1 MGVPFRNIV
10 SKREIDFKELKGK
23 RLAFDGNNVLYQFL
37 SAIRGYDGKPLT
49 NDEGKI
55 TSHLVGLFSRIT
67 KIMEYG
73 IKPVFIFDGKPPE
86 LKFETT
92 EKRKEIKIKAL
103 ENLKIATKE
112 GNVED
117 MKKYSQQTS
126 RLTFDMIS
134 ESKSLLK
141 ALGIPVIQAI
151 SDGEAQAAIL
161 ASKGSVFAVAS
172 QDYDSL
178 LYGAPLVVRNLTIS
192 QRRKVAG
199 TRTTKI
205 VKPEIVNLN
214 KTLIDNEITRDQL
227 IDAAI
232 LIGTDFNSGIK
243 GVGPKTALKV
253 VRENRFEEYIDK
265 VPRYK
270 EVKNI
275 FKNPVPVSDYNI
287 KEGKIDEEKIID
299 ILVNK
304 NKFSIDRVNK
314 SLSNLKKAQEKNKQS
329 GLESFIWVFQ
339 S

>member
-1 MGVPFRNIV
+1 
-10 SKREIDFKELKGK
+10 
-23 RLAFDGNNVLYQFL
+23 
-37 SAIRGYDGKPLT
+37 
-49 NDEGKI
+49 
-55 TSHLVGLFSRIT
+55 
-67 KIMEYG
+67 
-73 IKPVFIFDGKPPE
+73 
-86 LKFETT
+86 
-92 EKRKEIKIKAL
+92 
-103 ENLKIATKE
+103 
-112 GNVED
+112 

-232 LIGTDFNSGIK
+232 LIGTDFNSGIR

-329 GLESFIWVFQ
+329 GLESFI
-339 S
+339 

>member
-10 SKREIDFKELKGK
+10 SKREIDFSELKGK

-67 KIMEYG
+67 KLMEYG
-73 IKPVFIFDGKPPE
+73 IRPVFVFDGKPLE

-92 EKRKEIKIKAL
+92 EKRKEVKIKAL

-112 GNVED
+112 GNIED

-134 ESKSLLK
+134 EAKSLLK

-161 ASKGSVFAVAS
+161 AQKGSVFAVAS

-178 LYGAPLVVRNLTIS
+178 LYGSPLVIRNLTIS
-192 QRRKVAG
+192 QRKKVAG
-199 TRTTKI
+199 TKTTTI
-205 VKPEIVNLN
+205 VKPELINLN
-214 KTLIDNEITRDQL
+214 ETLIDNEITRDQL
-227 IDAAI
+227 INAAI

-243 GVGPKTALKV
+243 GIGPKTALKII
-253 VRENRFEEYIDK
+253 REDRFEEYTEQI
-265 VPRYK
+265 PRHN
-270 EVKNI
+270 EVRNI

-287 KEGKIDEEKIID
+287 KESEVNREKVID
-299 ILVNK
+299 ILVNQ

-314 SLSNLKKAQEKNKQS
+314 SLDNLKKAQEKNKQS
-329 GLESFIWVFQ
+329 GLDVFI
-339 S
+339 